1 MSINLD
7 TSQQGSVTLK
17 SPNTGTVTLTLPSEV
32 GATGYILSTDGT
44 GVLSFISPNSGSTG
58 FQGGTGATGPIG
70 TTGATGATGPFGST
84 GATGLRGT
92 TGSTGSTGPQGATGA
107 QGTTGSTGPVGAT
120 GAGGGVGGVGGTGAT
135 GSTGSTGPA
144 GSTGPQGATGQTGG
158 TGATGGQGA
167 TGYPGATGSTGPVGA
182 TGGAGGLGNPG
193 STGATGLQGTTGATG
208 PAGSTGSQG
217 STGATGNQGST
228 GLTGATGSVGN
239 AGNAGSTGATGATG
253 LTGATGSTGPQ
264 GSTGSTGPQ
273 GSTGAAGGNGSVGG
287 TGATGLGYS
296 VTSGSSFTVTTGSKT
311 FVASGVHAFSVG
323 SRIQASYV
331 AIPSNY
337 MQGFITAVSGLNITV
352 NVDYASNVG
361 AGPYAN
367 WNLAIAGLIGST
379 GATGLSGTTGATGP
393 AGSQGTVGATGATGA
408 TGNQGNQGTTGAT
421 GPTGGAGANGGTGA
435 QGTTGSTGP
444 VGPTGATGATGFTGA
459 TGATG
464 PSGLGGGTG
473 ATGVTGTTGATGP
486 RGGSAWTPIADA
498 NITTTDWTRF
508 VKTGGTNGVWDSQVY
523 SAEGFIRAAQCAA
536 KATDVTGRTMFG
548 LNESPGSAADFGTLD
563 YAFYFNAGTIGIY
576 ESGTSIGNF
585 GAYTVNTDC
594 QIVYDGIN
602 VRYYVGGALQR
613 TVARAQ
619 GNALYFDSSFYSTNS
634 GLASVSYGSAGE
646 VGSAGASGAGISAGA
661 ANQIIYKDSGNVFAG
676 SNNLTFD
683 GTNLNLAGGLKF
695 DSKFQWDAVDTTL
708 SGAPTLAYH
717 VTGSNAKKHPN
728 YLDENFFAG
737 TNGLTVYDNNGS
749 GQTTI
754 SRIAAISGTPTTS
767 GFVLQ
772 IQHAGSGQSPGFGGF
787 YFGVGTRA
795 NAILVARFKARLPA
809 GYTLNWASNGIGTN
823 SQSYWI
829 TNNVGTGKWEEYAYV
844 AHCGDSGTF
853 STTHFFYVTGSPT
866 PTGGA
871 PLIWYVASAAVY
883 DLTDQRT
890 DVLYLDRVTGTA
902 NIKGYGEGQMIMD
915 SKDTAGIVGL
925 QYYNAGPVSLGF
937 AGSTVYVGNSTSG
950 NTGYKLVVSSPAAQ
964 AWAAFQS
971 GAAGTSYMAFM
982 NGASAGSAIGYLGS
996 GAGGALTAGN
1006 NSDLA
1011 LRAENNLLF
1020 GIGNSEKARI
1030 TSGGVL
1036 VVGPSGT
1043 GSTRIQF
1050 TGNGDLESYY
1060 LVEATARVRIGRDI
1074 GVSGGAGIA
1083 LGGSNNVLLG
1093 TNDTNGT
1100 NFYVKL
1106 NTSAGTLTTN
1116 PDLTLTSA
1124 NLFYKT
1130 YGVWHAGNL
1139 TNVNQLSNGPG
1150 FITSGGDVTFNTVI
1164 SNQGFFAGQTA
1175 IGVANYNGGAT
1186 PTTGYLI
1193 TTNIPFIR
1201 FQMPKIIIEG
1211 YAYGNAQTIYIELSY
1226 YTFPQDLVNGSFIS
1240 YECRYMGWDPGTVS
1254 LAIDASNNVVIH
1266 LSNNIY
1272 YGRMSVRYI
1281 GDNLGQAYRNWT
1293 ITEAACPAGKK
1304 VTVTKRGVWDNGN
1317 LNNLSQLTN
1326 GPGFISAYYTSPID
1340 FRGGS
1345 HMFHSSGTG
1354 AAVINASTYAMQI
1367 GPAVQRITTAGTYYG
1382 GIAFNHLLNY
1392 SGGNTNSDSTSY
1404 NTAPQAWI
1412 GLRLNDAP
1420 GSERSYLVFA
1430 TKPGT
1435 GTTNAGNDIPIERMN
1450 IDPVNGYVGINQSVP
1465 TARLHV
1471 NGDSRFQ
1478 GDSRIYVGP
1487 NSTWSADLILGGNGR
1502 TDAGRATVAT
1512 TNGNLHL
1519 DAANGYDIY
1528 LNYYNG
1534 RNTLTYSGYTFWHS
1548 GNLTNLSQLTNGPGF
1563 VTASGSVTQLSG
1575 VTIERFVYGDNSTK
1589 TTYPT
1594 TNWNTAQASGFYN
1607 ASSYAGNPFNDWWH
1621 GVITR
1626 HVNTGNDYQF
1636 QMVHNF
1642 FQDANVQV
1650 RTVNNGSYGTWRSIW
1665 MNGGTNGLT
1674 NLSQLTNGPGF
1685 LGKFGNAYYQL
1696 DTWMTITG
1704 FHGLT
1709 SGAAQNSAQWYPN
1722 DASYGSWRMTGTRN
1736 GWAGI
1741 EGPGNGNGNVNLMMN
1756 SNESG
1761 HHNNSYGWHFRWSTG
1776 TMYVNRSTYGGGT
1789 QYTMWD
1795 SGNLSNL
1802 SQLTNGPGFITAT
1815 QQSLA
1820 FRGSI
1825 TGGTGTEGLLTSGW
1839 YLVGEP
1845 GYSNMLL
1852 HLAGAGGSTPSVQL
1866 YFNYGDSMYFRAG
1879 RDVETTYD
1887 GVARYSYLMWHSG
1900 NLTNLSQLTN
1910 GPGFIGSGGS
1920 PTFGDLY
1927 VNGWF
1932 RNNNNLQGLYNQ
1944 SNGNHWY
1951 SNANYW
1957 SSSSAG
1963 NGSGGIILRQ
1973 GYESTIKA
1981 YLYFDSSGS
1990 GLLNSSGNWGFRM
2003 ELGNANTEMYR
2014 VVFMDDVRP
2023 NILYDRQNTGYYVD
2037 PNSTSRM
2044 YKQYLNYRLV
2054 FDQNYGHGVFGVY
2067 SSTRYQLMWSMGES
2081 WVLPDDGTTTGNL
2094 YGLAW
2099 SYPGGQ
2105 GGASA
2110 NLSSHGM
2117 LLLENG
2123 GWNCAFG
2130 GGSIRSTSDMRS
2142 PIFYDQN
2149 DTGYYLNPNG
2159 DRSSNINGWNTTTQ
2173 AKTGITGKYN
2183 NWRPYIT
2190 GDTNY
2195 WTGQMGWG
2203 SVAFN
2208 DMMTYG
2214 SGFIDSWGSAGA
2226 ENRPGDT
2233 SHHVGIQTYHYVN
2246 GSNSGY
2252 GWQMVGGPT
2261 DSLWWRHSWSGNS
2274 GWFKVAMYGNN
2285 ANTGDFY
2292 ATRYY
2297 DSNNTG
2303 YYSDPNSESVQS
2315 SLYLDGN
2322 FRINNSS
2329 PTITFQDTDHRSAFI
2344 HVNSNIWY
2352 VLRGSGTNV
2361 GPGSWATVNGAWP
2374 LEINLENNNAS
2385 FGGNITALFAI
2396 TSYSDARLKEN
2407 VFTVDNALAKVL
2419 KLRGV
2424 YYNRIDDESKTRKL
2438 GVIAQ
2443 EIEKVIP
2450 EVVVENPGGEDKVP
2464 VLTVEYGTISALL
2477 IEAIKDQQK
2486 IIDEQSSRIERLE
2499 ALVDKLLK

>member
-7 TSQQGSVTLK
+7 TSPQGSVTLK
-17 SPNTGTVTLTLPSEV
+17 APSTGTVTLTLPSTP
-32 GATGYILSTDGT
+32 GATGFILATDGT

-70 TTGATGATGPFGST
+70 STGATGATGPFGST

-92 TGSTGSTGPQGATGA
+92 TGSTGSTGPQGSTGV
-107 QGTTGSTGPVGAT
+107 QGTTGATGPAGAT
-120 GAGGGVGGVGGTGAT
+120 GAGGSAGGVGGTGAT
-135 GSTGSTGPA
+135 GSTGATGPL
-144 GSTGPQGATGQTGG
+144 GATGPRGATGAVGG

-167 TGYPGATGSTGPVGA
+167 TGYPGSTGATGPIGA
-182 TGGAGGLGNPG
+182 TGGAGGQGNPG
-193 STGATGLQGTTGATG
+193 ATGATGLQGTTGATG
-208 PAGSTGSQG
+208 PQGSTGFAG
-217 STGATGNQGST
+217 STGATGLQ
-228 GLTGATGSVGN
+228 
-239 AGNAGSTGATGATG
+239 GATG
-253 LTGATGSTGPQ
+253 LTGATGTVGNAGNAGATGATGLQ
-264 GSTGSTGPQ
+264 GIQGTTGATGLQGATGATGPQ
-273 GSTGAAGGNGSVGG
+273 GSTGAAGGNGAVGG
-287 TGATGLGYS
+287 TGATGLGYA
-296 VTSGSSFTVTTGSKT
+296 VTSASSFTLTAGSKT
-311 FVASGVHAFSVG
+311 FAASGVHAFQVG
-323 SRIQASYV
+323 SRLQASYI
-331 AIPSNY
+331 AIPSNF
-337 MQGFITAVSGLNITV
+337 MQGFITAVSGNNITV
-352 NVDYASNVG
+352 NIDYVSNVG

-367 WNLAIAGLIGST
+367 WTLAIAGLIGST
-379 GATGLSGTTGATGP
+379 GATGLAGGTGATGP
-393 AGSQGTVGATGATGA
+393 AGTQGTVGATGATGA
-408 TGNQGNQGTTGAT
+408 TGIQGNQGTTGAT
-421 GPTGGAGANGGTGA
+421 GPVGTAGSNGGTGA
-435 QGTTGSTGP
+435 QGTTGATGP
-444 VGPTGATGATGFTGA
+444 TGPTGATGATGLQGVTGATGPGGQGGSTGA
-459 TGATG
+459 TGAQ
-464 PSGLGGGTG
+464 G
-473 ATGVTGTTGATGP
+473 ATGATGP
-486 RGGSAWTPIADA
+486 RGGSAWTPAFTA
-498 NITTTDWTRF
+498 NITSTDWTRF
-508 VKTGGTNGVWDSQVY
+508 IKTGGVNGVWDTQVY
-523 SAEGFIRAAQCAA
+523 SIEGFIRGAQCAA
-536 KATDVTGRTMFG
+536 RASDLTGRTMFG
-548 LNESPGSAADFGTLD
+548 LNESPSSAVDFATID

-585 GAYTVNTDC
+585 GSYTLDTIC
-594 QIVYDGIN
+594 QIVYDGIT
-602 VRYYVGGALQR
+602 VRYFVNGVQQR
-613 TVARAQ
+613 SVARAQ
-619 GNALYFDSSFYSTNS
+619 GNALYFDSSFFSVSS
-634 GLASVSYGSAGE
+634 GITGVSYGSAGE
-646 VGSAGASGAGISAGA
+646 VGPAGASGAGISAGA
-661 ANQIIYKDSGNVFAG
+661 ANQVIYKDSGNAFAG

-683 GTNLNLAGGLKF
+683 GTNLNLGGALRF
-695 DSKFQWDAVDTTL
+695 DGKTNWDHVDTTL

-767 GFVLQ
+767 GYVLQ
-772 IQHAGSGQSPGFGGF
+772 IQHSGSGQSPGFGGF

-809 GYTLNWASNGIGTN
+809 GYTISWASNSIGTN
-823 SQSYWI
+823 GQSYWM

-853 STTHFFYVTGSPT
+853 STTHFFYITGSPT

-883 DLTDQRT
+883 DLTDQRS
-890 DVLYLDRVTGTA
+890 DILYLDRAGGTA
-902 NIKGYGEGQMIMD
+902 NIKGYGEGQMIVD

-937 AGSTVYVGNSTSG
+937 AGSTVYIGNSTSG
-950 NTGYKLVVSSPAAQ
+950 NTGYKLSVSSPASQ

-971 GAAGTSYMAFM
+971 GAAGTSYMGFF

-996 GAGGALTAGN
+996 GAGGALTAGA

-1020 GIGNSEKARI
+1020 GIGNTERGRFASA
-1030 TSGGVL
+1030 GQF
-1036 VVGPSGT
+1036 VVGGSGT
-1043 GSTRIQF
+1043 GSTRIQL
-1050 TGNGDLESYY
+1050 TQNGDLESFY
-1060 LVEATARVRIGRDI
+1060 LVESTARVRLGRDI
-1074 GVSGGAGIA
+1074 GVSGGAGLA

-1093 TNDTNGT
+1093 TNDTSGT

-1106 NTSAGTLTTN
+1106 NTSAGTPTTN
-1116 PDLTLTSA
+1116 PELTLTAS

-1130 YGVWHAGNL
+1130 FGVWHAGNL
-1139 TNVNQLSNGPG
+1139 TNVNQLTNGPG
-1150 FITSGGDVTFNTVI
+1150 FITPGGDVTFNTVI
-1164 SNQGFFAGQTA
+1164 ANQGFFAGQTA
-1175 IGVANYNGGAT
+1175 VGVANFAGGNT

-1193 TTNIPFIR
+1193 TTNIPFTR

-1211 YAYGNAQTIYIELSY
+1211 YAYGNGQTIYIELSY
-1226 YTFPQDLVNGSFIS
+1226 YTFPQDLVNGSFVT

-1272 YGRMSVRYI
+1272 YGRFSVRYI
-1281 GDNLGQAYRNWT
+1281 GDNLGQAYRNWAV
-1293 ITEAACPAGKK
+1293 TEAACPAGKK
-1304 VTVTKRGVWDNGN
+1304 VTVTKRGVWDTNS
-1317 LNNLSQLTN
+1317 LSNLSQLTN
-1326 GPGFISAYYTSPID
+1326 GPGFMTAYYTSPTD

-1354 AAVINASTYAMQI
+1354 ASVINASTYALQV
-1367 GPAVQRITTAGTYYG
+1367 GPATTRITTAGSYYG

-1392 SGGNTNSDSTSY
+1392 SGGTLNSDSTSY

-1412 GLRLNDAP
+1412 GLRLNDTP

-1430 TKPGT
+1430 TKSGT
-1435 GTTNAGNDIPIERMN
+1435 GTSNAGADIPVERMN

-1478 GDSRIYVGP
+1478 GDSRVYFGP
-1487 NSTWSADLILGGNGR
+1487 NSTWGADLIIGGNGR
-1502 TDAGRATVAT
+1502 TDAGRATVAA
-1512 TNGNLHL
+1512 TNGNLHI
-1519 DAANGYDIY
+1519 DAANGYELY

-1563 VTASGSVTQLSG
+1563 VTASGSVNAISG
-1575 VTIERFVYGDNSTK
+1575 VTIERFVYGVNSTK
-1589 TTYPT
+1589 TANLT

-1607 ASSYAGNPFNDWWH
+1607 AVSTAGNPFNDWWH

-1626 HVNTGNDYQF
+1626 HENTGNDYQF

-1642 FQDANVQV
+1642 FQDANVQF
-1650 RTVNNGSYGTWRSIW
+1650 RTVNNGSYGTWRASW
-1665 MNGGTNGLT
+1665 NNGGTNGLT

-1696 DTWMTITG
+1696 DTWLQTTG
-1704 FHGLT
+1704 FHGLYST
-1709 SGAAQNSAQWYPN
+1709 LNNAHWYPN
-1722 DASYGSWRMTGTRN
+1722 DASYGSWRMLGTRN

-1741 EGPGNGNGNVNLMMN
+1741 EGPGNGNGNVTVMMN
-1756 SNESG
+1756 SDTSG
-1761 HHNNSYGWHFRWSTG
+1761 FHNNSYGWHWRWAAG
-1776 TMYVNRSTYGGGT
+1776 TAYINRSTYGAGT

-1820 FRGSI
+1820 YRGSI
-1825 TGGTGTEGLLTSGW
+1825 TGGSQTEGILTSGW
-1839 YLVGEP
+1839 YTVGEP
-1845 GYSNMLL
+1845 GYGAALF
-1852 HLAGAGGSTPSVQL
+1852 HLAGIGSSTPAVQL
-1866 YFNYGDSMYFRAG
+1866 YFDYNDEMYFRAA
-1879 RDVETTYD
+1879 RDGESTWD
-1887 GVARYSYLMWHSG
+1887 GVGRYTKRIWHTG
-1900 NLTNLSQLTN
+1900 NLTNLSQLSN
-1910 GPGFIGSGGS
+1910 GPGFITAGGS
-1920 PTFGDLY
+1920 PTFGDIY
-1927 VNGWF
+1927 SNGWF

-1944 SNGNHWY
+1944 NNGNHWY
-1951 SNANYW
+1951 SSANYW
-1957 SSSSAG
+1957 NSSAAG
-1963 NGSGGIILRQ
+1963 NGSGGIIIRQ

-2023 NILYDRQNTGYYVD
+2023 NILYDRNNTGFYLD
-2037 PNSTSRM
+2037 PNGTSN
-2044 YKQYLNYRLV
+2044 LNRV
-2054 FDQNYGHGVFGVY
+2054 QMNANTVWQNFGIGPVGQY
-2067 SSTRYQLMWSMGES
+2067 SSVRYQLVFSMGES
-2081 WVLPDDGTTTGNL
+2081 YLPPADGTTPGNT
-2094 YGLAW
+2094 YGLLW
-2099 SYPGGQ
+2099 SYPGSQ
-2105 GGASA
+2105 GGISG
-2110 NLSSHGM
+2110 NLNTHG
-2117 LLLENG
+2117 LLAVENG
-2123 GWNCAFG
+2123 TWLASLT
-2130 GGSIRSTSDMRS
+2130 GSTRARDDMRAPLFYDNNNTGFYLDPAADRST
-2142 PIFYDQN
+2142 
-2149 DTGYYLNPNG
+2149 
-2159 DRSSNINGWNTTTQ
+2159 NINGWNTTTQ
-2173 AKTGITGKYN
+2173 ARTGITFKYN

-2190 GDTNY
+2190 SDTNY

-2226 ENRPGDT
+2226 ENRPSDT

-2252 GWQMVGGPT
+2252 GWQMIGGVT

-2274 GWFKVAMYGNN
+2274 GWFKVAMYNNN

-2303 YYSDPNSESVQS
+2303 YYCDPNAESIQR
-2315 SLYLDGN
+2315 SLYLDGD

-2352 VLRGSGTNV
+2352 ILRGSGTNV
-2361 GPGSWATVNGAWP
+2361 GPGNWATVNGAWP

-2385 FGGNITALFAI
+2385 FGGNVTALFAV

-2407 VFTVDNALAKVL
+2407 VFTIDNALEKVL

-2424 YYNRIDDESKTRKL
+2424 YYNRIDDESKKRKL

-2450 EVVVENPGGEDKVP
+2450 EVVLENPGGEDKVP
-2464 VLTVEYGTISALL
+2464 VLTVEYGTITALL
-2477 IEAIKDQQK
+2477 IEAVKDQQTLIKDQA
-2486 IIDEQSSRIERLE
+2486 SRIEKLE